1 MHWAVSSFLL
11 CATLTSPALLA
22 TAAAA
27 KDAAPSAQLTVQ
39 DTMNE
44 VRQVLP
50 VFGRMLRPALQSA
63 LDLLSQHVSYNV
75 LGALA
80 VLLTSAAT
88 LVFWF
93 PGTLGY
99 VGFTPAGV
107 VWPAVTLSSTF
118 RPLPY
123 VRLAVN
129 VSLLTTAPD
138 AMATPA
144 EPTPVLEAATRRHGW
159 YGNRSEDSV
168 SARFDAVLKRYN
180 VDPDACLKVAM
191 CSVGRLGAD
200 RGDGVQS
207 KQRRQAGP
215 VEVLDSMLSLTFMD
229 EVLLSRSLRSARQ
242 VGEAGGDCDAFN
254 HGGRCPFN
262 AAAWRVL
269 LSTINRS
276 LA

>member
-1 MHWAVSSFLL
+1 MFWSVSCFLL

-27 KDAAPSAQLTVQ
+27 KDATLSGELTVQ
-39 DTMNE
+39 DTVNE

-63 LDLLSQHVSYNV
+63 LDLLSRHVSYNV

-118 RPLPY
+118 KPLPY

-129 VSLLTTAPD
+129 VSLLTSAPVAMETA
-138 AMATPA
+138 A
-144 EPTPVLEAATRRHGW
+144 ESSPFLEVATRRNGW
-159 YGNRSEDSV
+159 YGNHSEDSV

-191 CSVGRLGAD
+191 CSVGRLGAESSE
-200 RGDGVQS
+200 GQHN

-215 VEVLDSMLSLTFMD
+215 VEVLDSMLRYP
-229 EVLLSRSLRSARQ
+229 LS
-242 VGEAGGDCDAFN
+242 
-254 HGGRCPFN
+254 
-262 AAAWRVL
+262 
-269 LSTINRS
+269 
-276 LA
+276 

>member
-1 MHWAVSSFLL
+1 MHWAVTCFLL

-27 KDAAPSAQLTVQ
+27 RDGAPSGELTVQ
-39 DTMNE
+39 DTVNE
-44 VRQVLP
+44 VHQVLP

-63 LDLLSQHVSYNV
+63 LDLLSRHVSYNV

-80 VLLTSAAT
+80 VLLSSVAT

-99 VGFTPAGV
+99 VGFTP
-107 VWPAVTLSSTF
+107 
-118 RPLPY
+118 
-123 VRLAVN
+123 
-129 VSLLTTAPD
+129 
-138 AMATPA
+138 
-144 EPTPVLEAATRRHGW
+144 GW

-200 RGDGVQS
+200 AGDGHQN

-242 VGEAGGDCDAFN
+242 VGEAGGDCDSFN
-254 HGGRCPFN
+254 RGGRCPFN